1 MAHTSGEP
9 PVRRIQAGSV
19 FGGAV
24 VGVVLAWFSFAVV
37 VLNVPPAA
45 IEAPATAVV
54 ALALPAVVGLALL
67 AHPRSR
73 QAGAGFLMGLAIGM
87 ITGAGVCGLTV
98 AAGL

>member
-1 MAHTSGEP
+1 MADTSGQP

-24 VGVVLAWFSFAVV
+24 VGVVLAWFSFA
-37 VLNVPPAA
+37 
-45 IEAPATAVV
+45 
-54 ALALPAVVGLALL
+54 LALFTGTPVDGGVPSAAVLALTLSAVVGIALL

-73 QAGAGFLMGLAIGM
+73 QAGTGFLMGLAVGM

-98 AAGL
+98 AAG